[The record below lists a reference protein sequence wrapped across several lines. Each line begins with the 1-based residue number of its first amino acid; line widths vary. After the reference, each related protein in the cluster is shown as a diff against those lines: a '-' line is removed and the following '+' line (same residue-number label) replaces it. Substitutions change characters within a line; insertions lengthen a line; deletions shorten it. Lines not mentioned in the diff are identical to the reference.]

1 MDQFLEG
8 GGMGQFLERGVLSKF
23 LERED
28 MGKFLEKSCVGGKR
42 GNTHTV
48 KFDRKR
54 EGRGKPRYGTGI
66 TLTHPFLPFN
76 NIKRLPGGTASPRFL
91 RFCDWEKACFT

>member
-1 MDQFLEG
+1 MGQFLER

-54 EGRGKPRYGTGI
+54 EKAGVNVAMAP
-66 TLTHPFLPFN
+66 
-76 NIKRLPGGTASPRFL
+76 ASR
-91 RFCDWEKACFT
+91 

>member
-1 MDQFLEG
+1 MGQFLER
-8 GGMGQFLERGVLSKF
+8 GGMGQFLERKVLSTF

-54 EGRGKPRYGTGI
+54 EKAGVNVAMAP
-66 TLTHPFLPFN
+66 
-76 NIKRLPGGTASPRFL
+76 ASR
-91 RFCDWEKACFT
+91 